1 MFTLVKIHVPVPYK
15 LNKINLPCYV
25 SYCKNW
31 LSAGGH
37 LHCQIEKNYRK
48 NNNVECSESLKFLK
62 TSYQGFGPVCTLAKL
77 SALYAIVAG
86 LDTNHSAIAF
96 VFELSAMMFLA
107 TDNAQILV

>member
-1 MFTLVKIHVPVPYK
+1 MYRIVRIGFLLVDISIVK
-15 LNKINLPCYV
+15 LK
-25 SYCKNW
+25 
-31 LSAGGH
+31 
-37 LHCQIEKNYRK
+37 KNYRK
-48 NNNVECSESLKFLK
+48 NNNVECSESLKFFK